1 MKLYYLWIKSSRNGF
16 IKESGFNIAG
26 KFIWKFNINSETLV
40 CENKIGYIKNFWGN
54 NIEDLTVIVGANG
67 AGKSTLLTEIY
78 RYNFVSK
85 INYVDPVSVWVPE
98 ERKII
103 VYEEDGCI
111 YYDHNLQCGINV
123 PSFII
128 KREIDTLD
136 CGTKIFVSNSIEKLV
151 GHVGY
156 NGEGI
161 YEYSL
166 TDFTINSQAK
176 QILNVNQIG
185 GKPWYHPSPNGN
197 DGEDKTNK
205 LNELIHIDGGSYDNV
220 DALIKLFFFVYSP
233 SDQYMGKNYTRV
245 NLHIKMEGEVYGDRR
260 TQEQIC
266 GFENLKGLKCRC
278 GNALMDLLIMYYSF
292 ELMIYFGNSFI
303 TEIRSCALE
312 EIREH
317 LEQWVKK
324 KEMYGETCQNTEYF
338 FDALDDLMLFEKLVN
353 ENKLINQG
361 FINEKGEPYKYLEV
375 DLRKDKVFFD
385 RIFLFY
391 KKKRTSFLLRY
402 ITFRFDNSS
411 SGEEALLKLYS
422 RIFWIY
428 NAEGCRK
435 KSLILIDEIDLYMHP
450 KWQRNLVNCLIE
462 DLEKLIGKESKAQI
476 VITSHS
482 PIFLSDIPK
491 ANVVFLTNK
500 CNKCVVDDNNYH
512 QDTFGNNIHTLFL
525 DSFFLDEEGTMGV
538 FAENKINGILGLL
551 HSEKRLNDEKEEVK
565 KVISCIGDRLIKQ
578 KLLELYEKNQHVQF
592 QLEQKEFLNNDKIN
606 KTIQM
611 LKRQVEEL
619 QKTIKQLEQMK
630 ND

>member
-1 MKLYYLWIKSSRNGF
+1 MKLLFLWIESSRNGF
-16 IKESGFNIAG
+16 IKECGFNIAG
-26 KFIWKFNINSETLV
+26 KYTWKYDINSNRLID
-40 CENKIGYIKNFWGN
+40 ENKIGYIDNFWGR
-54 NIEDLTVIVGANG
+54 NIEDLTVVVGSNG
-67 AGKSTLLTEIY
+67 AGKSTLLSEIFN
-78 RYNFVSK
+78 YNFVDK
-85 INYVDPVSVWVPE
+85 IKKHNTMNFLPLP
-98 ERKII
+98 ERKIV
-103 VYEEDGCI
+103 VYEEDGNI
-111 YYDHNLQCGINV
+111 YYDHNLQCEVNV
-123 PSFII
+123 PPFVI
-128 KREIDTLD
+128 KRAIDTLNYI
-136 CGTKIFVSNSIEKLV
+136 TKIFVSNSIEKNV

-166 TDFTINSQAK
+166 TDFTISSQSN
-176 QILNVNQIG
+176 QILSVNQIG
-185 GKPWYHPSPNGN
+185 GGPWHYPPQHADNR
-197 DGEDKTNK
+197 ENK
-205 LNELIHIDGGSYDNV
+205 INELIHIDEGAYDNV
-220 DALIKLFFFVYSP
+220 DTLIKLFFFVYSP
-233 SDQYMGKNYTRV
+233 SDQYMGKEYTRV
-245 NLHIKMEGEVYGDRR
+245 NIHIKMEGEIYGDRR
-260 TQEQIC
+260 TQEQIRD
-266 GFENLKGLKCRC
+266 FENLRMLNCRYS
-278 GNALMDLLIMYYSF
+278 NALMNSLITYYCF
-292 ELMIYFGNSFI
+292 ELIIYFGNSFFVGI
-303 TEIRSCALE
+303 NSWNLE
-312 EIREH
+312 EIKEH
-317 LEQWVKK
+317 LEQCVKK
-324 KEMYGETCQNTEYF
+324 KEMFGERCQNTEYF
-338 FDALDDLMLFEKLVN
+338 FDALEDLMLFEKLAN

-361 FINEKGEPYKYLEV
+361 FMNEKGETYKYLEV
-375 DLRKDKVFFD
+375 DLRKNKVFFN
-385 RIFLFY
+385 RIFSFY

-402 ITFRFDNSS
+402 INFRFDDAS

-435 KSLILIDEIDLYMHP
+435 KNLILIDEIDLYMHP

-462 DLEKLIGKESKAQI
+462 DLEKLIGKESRAQI
-476 VITSHS
+476 IITSHS

-551 HSEKRLNDEKEEVK
+551 RSEKRLNDEKEEVK
-565 KVISCIGDRLIKQ
+565 KVISCIGDCLIKQ
-578 KLLELYEKNQHVQF
+578 KLLELYEKNQRVQF